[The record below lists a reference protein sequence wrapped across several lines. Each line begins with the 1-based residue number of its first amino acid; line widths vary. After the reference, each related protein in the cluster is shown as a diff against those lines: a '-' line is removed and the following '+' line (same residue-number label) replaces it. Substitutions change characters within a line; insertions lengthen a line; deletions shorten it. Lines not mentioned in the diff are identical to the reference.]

1 MAQIFKAK
9 KSNKAQVKR
18 AEITI
23 EKLDHQGLG
32 CGRLDG
38 KIVFVPG
45 ALPQERV
52 LVNLIEQ
59 KKQYAKAELIRLI
72 SPSEKRIQ
80 PDCPHYQS
88 CGGCNMQTLAAP
100 DQIAYKQ
107 DALLGLMTRFT
118 GTDIPQMVPAI
129 QSEPWQY
136 RRTARLSVAFDR
148 KRKQVVMGFRQKNS
162 KALVEITQCP
172 VLCGD
177 LETLIQPLRALL
189 DRLSIRRHVG
199 HIELFATDSGLI
211 CLFRILK
218 DLSAKDS
225 ALLAAFET
233 QHQLSVYLQRESDS
247 IAPLNVPEQQEQSIA
262 PFYQL
267 AGSDI
272 KLAFTPGDFI
282 QVNARVNDS
291 MVAQAINWLDLDAND
306 RVLDL
311 FCGIGN
317 FTLPMALRC
326 KSVVGIEGI
335 DVMVEQGRRNA
346 RLNQIV
352 NAEFY
357 QADLFSDFTSQEWS
371 KQSFDKVLLDPAR
384 AGAAETVAYLHKL
397 KPNKIVYV
405 SCNPATLARD
415 SKLLIAKNYKLTRLG
430 ILDMFPQTGH
440 VESMALFER
449 I

>member
-9 KSNKAQVKR
+9 KSNKAPAKR

-45 ALPQERV
+45 ALPRERV
-52 LVNLIEQ
+52 LVNLTEQ
-59 KKQYAKAELIRLI
+59 KKQYAKGKLIRI
-72 SPSEKRIQ
+72 VTPSDKRIQ
-80 PDCPHYQS
+80 PDCPHYQR

-107 DALLGLMTRFT
+107 DALQGLMTRFT
-118 GTDIPQMVPAI
+118 GTDIPAMATAI
-129 QSEPWQY
+129 QSAPWQY
-136 RRTARLSVAFDR
+136 RRTARISVAFDR
-148 KRKQVVMGFRQKNS
+148 KRKQVIMGFRQKNS

-172 VLCGD
+172 VLCAE
-177 LETLIQPLRALL
+177 LEALINPLRALL
-189 DRLSIRRHVG
+189 DKLSIRRHVG
-199 HIELFATDSGLI
+199 HIELFVTDSGLI

-218 DLSAKDS
+218 DLSDKDC
-225 ALLAAFET
+225 ALMAAFET

-247 IAPLNVPEQQEQSIA
+247 IAPLNASKQQEQSLA

-282 QVNARVNDS
+282 QVNAGVNDS
-291 MVAQAINWLDLDAND
+291 MVAQAIDWLDLDADD

-317 FTLPMALRC
+317 FTLPIAQRC
-326 KSVVGIEGI
+326 RSVVGIEGI
-335 DVMVEQGRRNA
+335 DVMVEQARKNA
-346 RLNQIV
+346 CFNQLP

-357 QADLFSDFTSQEWS
+357 QADLFSDFSTQEWS
-371 KQSFDKVLLDPAR
+371 KQPFEKVLLDPAR
-384 AGAAETVAYLHKL
+384 AGAAETVTYLHKL